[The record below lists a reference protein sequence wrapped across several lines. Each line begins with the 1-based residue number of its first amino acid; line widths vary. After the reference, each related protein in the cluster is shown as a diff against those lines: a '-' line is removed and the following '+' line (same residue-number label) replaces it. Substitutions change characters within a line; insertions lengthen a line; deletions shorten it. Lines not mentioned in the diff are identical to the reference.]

1 MQNTCKTYKSKW
13 DQIGWCHTWF
23 FPCRLPYLGEQCPE
37 SCVVHFYHSAHL
49 FGPWEVKQL
58 VGKCGCNRL
67 RSICLIPNIW
77 PQLTI
82 YSVLNIFIIFNIYS
96 AGLKFCYFGTQEKTL
111 LGAAASHWHRDTVI
125 WSGGGVTLAYFSKK
139 TLAVQTCWKLQHQI
153 LILRVPYGYGVKVGD
168 RISKKDGLHPRDNPP
183 AWT

>member
-1 MQNTCKTYKSKW
+1 MS
-13 DQIGWCHTWF
+13 HLF
-23 FPCRLPYLGEQCPE
+23 FPCRLPYLGEQYPE
-37 SCVVHFYHSAHL
+37 SCVVRFYHSAHL
-49 FGPWEVKQL
+49 FGPWEVNHL

-67 RSICLIPNIW
+67 RVNCLIPNIR

-82 YSVLNIFIIFNIYS
+82 YSVFNIFIIFNIYS

-139 TLAVQTCWKLQHQI
+139 TLAVTAAPFF
-153 LILRVPYGYGVKVGD
+153 LILRVPCGYGAKVGD
-168 RISKKDGLHPRDNPP
+168 RISKKRWSCVSVCLQCHFTDPFLPP
-183 AWT
+183 TG